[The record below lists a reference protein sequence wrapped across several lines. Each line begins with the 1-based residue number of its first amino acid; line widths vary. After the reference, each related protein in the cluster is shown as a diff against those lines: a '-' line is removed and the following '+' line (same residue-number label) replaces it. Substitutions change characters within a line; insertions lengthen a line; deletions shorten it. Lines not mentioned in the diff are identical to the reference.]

1 MTFVYPNILWGLLA
15 ASLPLIIHLISLRST
30 KTLEFSSIRHIKA
43 LESKTIKKLKI
54 MQWILIALRMGIIC
68 TLIIMFSGPIQVN
81 DSSWIPSEKESEA
94 VIIIDNSAS
103 MSVTIDRDSFLDDV
117 KSQIPKILSSFEQNS
132 QTC

>member
-30 KTLEFSSIRHIKA
+30 KTIEFSSIRHIKA

-68 TLIIMFSGPIQVN
+68 ALIIMFSGPIQLN

-94 VIIIDNSAS
+94 VIIIDNSA
-103 MSVTIDRDSFLDDV
+103 
-117 KSQIPKILSSFEQNS
+117 N
-132 QTC
+132 QTLA